1 MLALEAL
8 GTSAGPQCGVRTGGR
23 VVLEIVHS
31 KRGTDTH
38 IHELPF
44 PLLEV
49 YRSHTASGGRSALTC
64 SDKQDVLYASEARM
78 RHTGLFR
85 LDRDR
90 LPSATAN
97 MGKWVILSVPGINS
111 CDKSP
116 SRLSNDFLCLRTR
129 VSEGNPQFIKGNAYL
144 EAVNI

>member
-49 YRSHTASGGRSALTC
+49 YRSGTAFSGKLALTC
-64 SDKQDVLYASEARM
+64 SDKQDVLHKPKARM
-78 RHTGLFR
+78 RHTCLFR
-85 LDRDR
+85 MNHVT
-90 LPSATAN
+90 P
-97 MGKWVILSVPGINS
+97 P
-111 CDKSP
+111 
-116 SRLSNDFLCLRTR
+116 
-129 VSEGNPQFIKGNAYL
+129 
-144 EAVNI
+144 